1 LSAADDIN
9 SDEVED
15 IVQEARHTPEPAEL
29 IALEES
35 LDIFRQELT
44 PPESES
50 SDGLMDTND
59 TTLRRLARYADEAS
73 SSSMDRTWDETMD
86 DSDEFFTGSEDTSGG
101 CKSDVSCD
109 YDDNNNNDNDDS
121 DY

>member
-9 SDEVED
+9 PEEVED
-15 IVQEARHTPEPAEL
+15 IVQEARHTPEQAEL
-29 IALEES
+29 IALERN
-35 LDIFRQELT
+35 LDNFQQQLT

-73 SSSMDRTWDETMD
+73 SSSMDRTWDETMGE
-86 DSDEFFTGSEDTSGG
+86 SDEFFTGSEDTSGG
-101 CKSDVSCD
+101 CTSDVSCD
-109 YDDNNNNDNDDS
+109 YDNNNNNDDS